1 MRRWK
6 QDWLSGNEG
15 KWVNIWRVEHKR
27 PPCRVCCMCVY
38 YAWAVKKYSS
48 HTLSVNYSHLYD
60 LKHLFTSL
68 SCSLQKQWH
77 SIQNNFTL
85 PLYFPNCA
93 SDDIIHGSFFIRFF
107 QKKIFMLSSQGLIF
121 SGILKDENWN
131 TKYLTIAHKIKFSR
145 LNWLTSHHI

>member
-1 MRRWK
+1 MKFRSRSTNRWVEELMMRRWK

-77 SIQNNFTL
+77 SIQKNFTL

-93 SDDIIHGSFFIRFF
+93 SDDIIHGCFFIRFF
-107 QKKIFMLSSQGLIF
+107 QKK
-121 SGILKDENWN
+121 
-131 TKYLTIAHKIKFSR
+131 YLCWAFRVWFLVES
-145 LNWLTSHHI
+145 

>member
-1 MRRWK
+1 MKFRSRSTNRWVEELMMRRWK

-38 YAWAVKKYSS
+38 YAWAVKKHSS
-48 HTLSVNYSHLYD
+48 HTLSVNYWVLYSHLYD

-77 SIQNNFTL
+77 SIQKISHC
-85 PLYFPNCA
+85 LY
-93 SDDIIHGSFFIRFF
+93 IF
-107 QKKIFMLSSQGLIF
+107 QIVHQMILFMAVFSLGFSKKNIYAELSGF
-121 SGILKDENWN
+121 D
-131 TKYLTIAHKIKFSR
+131 F
-145 LNWLTSHHI
+145 

>member
-1 MRRWK
+1 MESRTQK
-6 QDWLSGNEG
+6 APLPSLLYG
-15 KWVNIWRVEHKR
+15 
-27 PPCRVCCMCVY
+27 CVC
-38 YAWAVKKYSS
+38 YAWAVKKHSS
-48 HTLSVNYSHLYD
+48 HTLSVNYWVLYSHLYD

-77 SIQNNFTL
+77 SIQKKFHT
-85 PLYFPNCA
+85 A
-93 SDDIIHGSFFIRFF
+93 SIFSKLCIRWYYSWLFCFFIRFF